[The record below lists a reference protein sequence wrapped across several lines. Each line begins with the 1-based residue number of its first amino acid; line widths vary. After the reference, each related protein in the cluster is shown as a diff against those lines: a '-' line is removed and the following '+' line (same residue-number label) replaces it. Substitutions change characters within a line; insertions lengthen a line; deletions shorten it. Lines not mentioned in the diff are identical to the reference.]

1 MAMHVL
7 ACGMSRSGTTLLTTI
22 LDSHP
27 DISMGYE
34 LLPVDLPPVAETI
47 KLLDAAIEKSEG
59 DSNACGDLLRAKD
72 LKPLGTFVK
81 RCARTLTT
89 AQELRDICR
98 AFESEG
104 CDSFDGLEM
113 RTRLSLAVV
122 QNKMRKEGTTSCG
135 FKINS
140 PSVSAFDPVI
150 PDGRFI
156 YILRDPR
163 DVVASHFANDFD
175 RTLEHICK
183 AWVNYV
189 GKFDAFAQANPDCA
203 YLVRYED
210 LVARP
215 EKTLKAA
222 LGRLGVPFA
231 SQILRFFDSKAS
243 VHRGGHVNS
252 DNLRKDFYSTSI
264 ARWQRDLSIDQ
275 IQEIQLNCGAL
286 MERHGYVA
294 APTAKPV
301 KMPPELREQMAAKLA
316 GKKKFGRALYAEM
329 LVPFLSDHV
338 NLTWHEAAAG
348 EKARGRNILI
358 LRHDV
363 DHDIDTALK
372 IARWEQQRELR
383 ATYCILHTAWYYGE
397 AKEHGFER
405 YQYVV
410 DACQEIQSLG
420 HEINLHNNVAAIAL
434 RTGQDPIEML
444 QQEIMFLRIHGINI
458 TGTSSHGDRICRE
471 LDFWNF
477 ELFSE
482 CVYEERGGPRTVR
495 HEGHSVELGMVSMRD
510 LGLAYE
516 AYDIPRDVYVTDS
529 GGRPRT
535 ALGTRGRAGKRRS
548 EMENEPPY
556 PMIVAILTHP
566 IWWDFQR
573 DTIPPASDTN
583 AVQCSGTLP
592 SDAST

>member
-34 LLPVDLPPVAETI
+34 LLPVDLPPVADTI
-47 KLLDAAIEKSEG
+47 KLLDAAIEESDG
-59 DSNACGDLLRAKD
+59 DSGTCGDLLRAKD
-72 LKPLGTFVK
+72 FKSLGTFVK

-89 AQELRDICR
+89 AEELRGICC

-140 PSVSAFDPVI
+140 PSVSAFDSVI

-189 GKFDAFAQANPDCA
+189 EKFDAFAEANPSRTS
-203 YLVRYED
+203 LVRYEE
-210 LVARP
+210 LVAAP
-215 EKTLKAA
+215 EETLARA
-222 LGRLGVPFA
+222 FEGVGLEFTPEM
-231 SQILRFFDSKAS
+231 LRFFDSKAS
-243 VHRGGHVNS
+243 VHRTGHQNA
-252 DNLRKDFYSTSI
+252 DKLKRDFFTTSV
-264 ARWQRDLSIDQ
+264 ARWEQDLSLEQIVEIERGCSSWMERFGYRKAPAEKLEPLPRKLHREHTEHLSAKKQFYRDLYGT
-275 IQEIQLNCGAL
+275 LVL
-286 MERHGYVA
+286 
-294 APTAKPV
+294 
-301 KMPPELREQMAAKLA
+301 PPLE
-316 GKKKFGRALYAEM
+316 GR
-329 LVPFLSDHV
+329 V
-338 NLTWHEAAAG
+338 NLTWYEAAKG
-348 EKARGRNILI
+348 EKANGKEILI

-363 DHDIDTALK
+363 DHDYETALRM
-372 IARWEQQRELR
+372 AHWEHEHDLR

-397 AKEHGFER
+397 LKNGRMTRSREMLDCCRKLQA
-405 YQYVV
+405 
-410 DACQEIQSLG
+410 LG
-420 HEINLHNNVAAIAL
+420 HEINLHNNFVVLAL
-434 RTGQDPIEML
+434 QTGADPSRLLADEL
-444 QQEIMFLRIHGINI
+444 LFFRLHGVDIH
-458 TGTSSHGDRICRE
+458 GTSSHGDSLCRD
-471 LDFWNF
+471 LHFRNF

-482 CVYEERGGPRTVR
+482 CIGDRFGGPRTLTHHGR
-495 HEGHSVELGMVSMRD
+495 QVELGAVSMSAF
-510 LGLAYE
+510 GLEYE
-516 AYDIPRDVYVTDS
+516 AYDIPFDRYITDS
-529 GGRPRT
+529 GHRPRT
-535 ALGTRGRAGKRRS
+535 VLGTRGRAGKRRS
-548 EMENEPPY
+548 EMEIEPPY
-556 PMIVAILTHP
+556 PMIVGILTHP

-573 DTIPPASDTN
+573 DT
-583 AVQCSGTLP
+583 P
-592 SDAST
+592 SDSAFANIW

>member
-1 MAMHVL
+1 MNMHVL

-47 KLLDAAIEKSEG
+47 TLLDAAIEESHG
-59 DSNACGDLLRAKD
+59 DSDACGDLLRAKD
-72 LKPLGTFVK
+72 VKPLGTFVK

-98 AFESEG
+98 AFVSEG

-122 QNKMRKEGTTSCG
+122 QNKMRKEGTTFCG

-163 DVVASHFANDFD
+163 DVVASHFAHDFD
-175 RTLEHICK
+175 RTLKHICK
-183 AWVNYV
+183 AWANYV
-189 GKFDAFAQANPDCA
+189 EQFDTFIQANSDRA

-215 EKTLKAA
+215 EETLREA
-222 LGRLGVPFA
+222 LGRIGLPFA

-252 DNLRKDFYSTSI
+252 DNLRKNFYSSSI
-264 ARWQRDLSIDQ
+264 ARWQRELSIDQ
-275 IQEIQLNCGAL
+275 IREIQLDCGAL
-286 MERHGYVA
+286 MERYGYVA

-301 KMPPELREQMAAKLA
+301 KMPRALRQQMTEKLA
-316 GKKKFGRALYAEM
+316 VKKKFGRALYAEM
-329 LVPFLSDHV
+329 LEPFLLDHV
-338 NLTWHEAAAG
+338 NLTWHEAAEG

-363 DHDIDTALK
+363 DHDIDTALR
-372 IARWEQQRELR
+372 IAKWEHQRELR
-383 ATYCILHTAWYYGE
+383 ATYCILHTAWYYGQT
-397 AKEHGFER
+397 KKRGFER
-405 YQYVV
+405 YQYVL
-410 DACQEIQSLG
+410 DACREIQSLG

-434 RTGQDPIEML
+434 RTGQDPIELL

-458 TGTSSHGDRICRE
+458 TGTSTHGDRICRD
-471 LDFWNF
+471 LDFRNF

-482 CVYEERGGPRTVR
+482 CVYEKRGGPRTIT
-495 HEGHSVELGMVSMRD
+495 HEGNSVELGTVSMRD

-516 AYDIPRDVYVTDS
+516 AYDIPRDLYISDS
-529 GGRPRT
+529 GGRMRT
-535 ALGTRGRAGKRRS
+535 HTNTRGRGGKLRDQL
-548 EMENEPPY
+548 EHLYPY
-556 PMIVAILTHP
+556 AKIVGILTHP

-583 AVQCSGTLP
+583 AVQRSGSQP
-592 SDAST
+592 SDAFA